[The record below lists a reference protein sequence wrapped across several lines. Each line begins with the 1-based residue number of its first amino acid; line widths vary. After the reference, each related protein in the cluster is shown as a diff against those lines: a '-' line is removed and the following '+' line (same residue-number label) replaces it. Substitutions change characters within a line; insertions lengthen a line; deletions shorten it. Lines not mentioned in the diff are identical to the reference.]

1 METTKELAMIEEIMD
16 LDEGTLTPATVLE
29 DLEEWDSM
37 AKLSVM
43 VMMDDEF
50 GKVLTGDAVR
60 ALKTVQ
66 DILDFMDA

>member
-1 METTKELAMIEEIMD
+1 METTKKLAMIEEIMD

-29 DLEEWDSM
+29 DLEDWDSM

-66 DILDFMDA
+66 DILNFMDA

>member
-1 METTKELAMIEEIMD
+1 METTKKLAMIEEIMD
-16 LDEGTLTPATVLE
+16 LDEGTLTPATGGE

-66 DILDFMDA
+66 DILNFMDA

>member
-1 METTKELAMIEEIMD
+1 METTKKLAMIEEIMD

-43 VMMDDEF
+43 VMMDDDF

-66 DILDFMDA
+66 DILNFMDA

>member
-1 METTKELAMIEEIMD
+1 METTKKLAMIEEIMD

>member
-1 METTKELAMIEEIMD
+1 METTKKLAMIEEIMD

-66 DILDFMDA
+66 DILNFMDA

>member
-1 METTKELAMIEEIMD
+1 METTMKLAMIEEIMD

-66 DILDFMDA
+66 DILNFMDA

>member
-66 DILDFMDA
+66 DILNFMDA